1 MKFAPLT
8 RTIELYDA
16 IKRIRIKLECIIDS
30 GSAVSLITFGN
41 VKDCTISPLT
51 TQLELSGAFGGTDVE
66 MIGEICLYLYVDGVK
81 RPLNFLVIDN
91 STSLQCIIGWPDI
104 QRLQLNIS
112 HEGILTKERRLFGQ
126 TKPNRIQL
134 VNKTSGLAVYKIDV
148 ANAKPTGAIHL
159 GNGVFE
165 SAKSGLIHTN
175 DEVEPTL
182 LNDFTKSAKLQATPT
197 TTVKTTVSEAKNAI
211 MKAWDDGKFQIDT
224 SVTTNQRDRIKNI
237 LLEYSSCISV
247 KKNEIGNLPNFIEEF
262 TQQFDS
268 SEPTPCPI
276 YPVNP
281 TKAEF
286 LCEEIN
292 KLCELDVLKEVKT
305 RVITS
310 NLLAV
315 PKKDGEWRAV
325 SDLRWVN
332 KHTKPTNLVLSRLDQ
347 IANKLMGKNYY
358 VSLDVQKAYWS
369 VKIPDDQKKWYTIQ
383 CAKCWKT
390 YAWQRMV
397 MGAKNAATVFSHMI
411 QLHVVGDLHDH
422 VTTYIDDITFSV
434 NTVDEGI
441 KTLEILLKRMSEHG
455 LKIGIG
461 KMQLFSK
468 ELDAFG
474 FHFSKSGLEPMNDR
488 ISALSNRIM
497 PNTKKDLHSALASL
511 NYFRGFIP
519 NFSANAAPL
528 YALTSEKTEYSQ
540 EVVKKYWPQLIE
552 LLKNT
557 VKIQCP
563 DYSKP
568 MILSTDASS
577 NGLGAVLS
585 QEDDLGGRRI
595 IGVHSMGLNSS
606 EKLWAIAQKELK
618 GIFEGLVKFEHI
630 LLNQPIIIETDN
642 NAIFYLLKLRIGSV
656 EINRR
661 LPAVRFLLYI
671 SSFQFEVRHVS
682 GKQPSF
688 LLADFLSRQGYE
700 VGEESK
706 FLMGNTSRQPL
717 LSLKAMKDGK
727 YDVIPV
733 NMVSVSTN
741 DHKKDYVDEV
751 MNVHRLDKSMNE
763 LHNLIKLAQED
774 SKFCQSKKAAP
785 DGSYMITNNILYKT
799 TNFGPMI
806 VCPKFYSG
814 TIIKY
819 IHESQHEGIRR
830 TLEKLTKYRIWIFQK
845 YRNVVAYV
853 QNCKI
858 CDPARSG
865 PCLQAKNYTIANP
878 RLPMD
883 ILHVDLMN
891 IGPIFVLVTVDS
903 YSKFI
908 MTRVLKEGTSVCIKH
923 AMIEIMT
930 TFGIPHTICQD
941 NGANLNSSIMNQ
953 FYKDLGI
960 ILSRTTVNNSR
971 ANSIAERAILKI
983 QSKTRQFGTENG
995 HLHLNL
1001 YLITHK
1007 INLEKPKNQK
1017 FTPFEIMFNRTS
1029 SWILQIPE
1037 LSKARKFAQDEELKK
1052 FYDLSE
1058 EIREDMEKLVER
1070 KRQNVLKETK
1080 KKPVLKKS
1088 DHVRIKKFI
1097 MKNNK
1102 KSFRPFSETIWEVM
1116 SVNPHTNTC
1125 FLREV
1130 TNAEFQ
1136 PRIRKIHT
1144 RFLRKVLK
1152 KVSNED
1158 DDLCMVNMDEKR
1170 PQTTKIVQDSSKP
1183 QMLKQLEKMAD
1194 EMNAMKNEELKHETG
1209 TQNILEHKKK
1219 PKNQKILENTKNDQK
1234 GETKMKNSADKILE
1248 HRENSRNSRIP
1259 RNTRIERKMSN
1270 HPMTLRT
1277 RSIKG
1282 INTVHTNH
1290 SRKRY
1295 GTRRQQ
1301 QF

>member
-16 IKRIRIKLECIIDS
+16 IKRIRIQLECIIDS

-51 TQLELSGAFGGTDVE
+51 TKLELSGAFGGTDVE
-66 MIGEICLYLYVDGVK
+66 MIGEICLYLYIDGVK

-91 STSLQCIIGWPDI
+91 SASLQCIIGWPDI
-104 QRLQLNIS
+104 QRLQLNLS
-112 HEGILTKERRLFGQ
+112 HEGILTKERRLFGRI
-126 TKPNRIQL
+126 KPNRIQL
-134 VNKTSGLAVYKIDV
+134 VDKTPGVTVYKIDI
-148 ANAKPTGAIHL
+148 ANTPLNGAVDL
-159 GNGVFE
+159 GKGVFE
-165 SAKSGLIHTN
+165 TAKSGLIHTN
-175 DEVEPTL
+175 NGTEPKL
-182 LNDFTKSAKLQATPT
+182 MDDFTKSANLHAIPT
-197 TTVKTTVSEAKNAI
+197 TEIKTTETEAKNAI
-211 MKAWDDGKFQIDT
+211 IKAWNDEKFQIDP
-224 SVTTNQRDRIKNI
+224 SVTMEQREKIKNI
-237 LLEYSSCISV
+237 LLKYSSCISV
-247 KKNEIGNLPNFIEEF
+247 KKNEIGSLPNFVEEF
-262 TQQFDS
+262 SQQFDS
-268 SEPTPCPI
+268 PEPTPCPI

-281 TKAEF
+281 KKAEF
-286 LCEEIN
+286 LCAEIN
-292 KLCELDVLKEVKT
+292 KLCELEVLKEVKT
-305 RVITS
+305 QVITS

-347 IANKLMGKNYY
+347 IANKLMGKKYY

-369 VKIPDDQKKWYTIQ
+369 VKIPDEQKKWYTIQ
-383 CAKCWKT
+383 CAKCWKC

-397 MGAKNAATVFSHMI
+397 MGAKNAATVFSHVI
-411 QLHVVGDLHDH
+411 QLHIVGDLHGH

-434 NTVDEGI
+434 NTVEEGI
-441 KTLEILLKRMSEHG
+441 ETLETLLKRMSEHG

-461 KMQLFSK
+461 KMQLFST

-474 FHFSKSGLEPMNDR
+474 FHFSESGLEPMNDR

-528 YALTSEKTEYSQ
+528 YALTSEKKEYSQ
-540 EVVKKYWPQLIE
+540 EVVKEYWPKLIE
-552 LLKNT
+552 LLKT
-557 VKIQCP
+557 AVKLQCP
-563 DYSKP
+563 DYTRP

-585 QEDDLGGRRI
+585 QEDDQGRRRI

-671 SSFQFEVRHVS
+671 SSFQYEVRHVS

-706 FLMGNTSRQPL
+706 FLMGTTSRQPL

-727 YDVIPV
+727 YDIIPV
-733 NMVSVSTN
+733 NMVSATAQ
-741 DHKKDYVDEV
+741 DDKKDYVDKV
-751 MNVHRLDKSMNE
+751 MKVHRLDKSMDE
-763 LHNLIKLAQED
+763 LHNLISIAQDD
-774 SKFCQSKKAAP
+774 SKFCQLKKNVP
-785 DGSYMITNNILYKT
+785 DGSYLVTNNVLYKT

-853 QNCKI
+853 QNCKV

-865 PCLQAKNYTIANP
+865 PCLKAENYTVANP
-878 RLPMD
+878 RQPMD

-891 IGPIFVLVTVDS
+891 IGPVFVLVAVDS

-923 AMIEIMT
+923 AMMELMT

-960 ILSRTTVNNSR
+960 TVSRTTVNNSR

-983 QSKTRQFGTENG
+983 QSKTRQFGTQNG

-1017 FTPFEIMFNRTS
+1017 FSPFEIMFHRTS

-1037 LSKARKFAQDEELKK
+1037 LSKARRFAQDEDLKK

-1058 EIREDMEKLVER
+1058 EIRKEMEKMIER
-1070 KRQNVLKETK
+1070 KRQNVLKENK

-1097 MKNNK
+1097 MNDNK

-1116 SVNPHTNTC
+1116 SINPHTNTC
-1125 FLREV
+1125 FLRELAD
-1130 TNAEFQ
+1130 AEFQ
-1136 PRIRKIHT
+1136 PRIRKIHV

-1152 KVSNED
+1152 KVSNKD
-1158 DDLCMVNMDEKR
+1158 DDLCLVEKKDDEPVSMKS
-1170 PQTTKIVQDSSKP
+1170 VQDSSKP
-1183 QMLKQLEKMAD
+1183 QMLHQLERMAD
-1194 EMNAMKNEELKHETG
+1194 EMNKWKNDELASNNDEQKT
-1209 TQNILEHKKK
+1209 LEHAKNSRKQRISKNTRRK
-1219 PKNQKILENTKNDQK
+1219 PAK
-1234 GETKMKNSADKILE
+1234 ETKMKNSTQKILE
-1248 HRENSRNSRIP
+1248 HQNNSRKPRIP
-1259 RNTRIERKMSN
+1259 KYTEQKMSN
-1270 HPMTLRT
+1270 HPMTLRK
-1277 RSIKG
+1277 RGIKEV
-1282 INTVHTNH
+1282 NTIHSSHSKKNH
-1290 SRKRY
+1290 GKRR
-1295 GTRRQQ
+1295 TKRI
-1301 QF
+1301 